1 VPTPTALQHALDL
14 HDEFIQCE
22 AEMLE
27 EIAGRRRFTEAIEVR
42 RLSFKVAK
50 WGGTKRERGLAPDQ
64 QFRTQLP
71 AQFHDDIC
79 G

>member
-1 VPTPTALQHALDL
+1 
-14 HDEFIQCE
+14 
-22 AEMLE
+22 MLE